1 MSRSRRELAWHYD
14 SPPSRAAAHSLRL
27 RVPVGALGGE
37 HAEWMRKR
45 LLELAH
51 VASGRSQYYVAH
63 AFFETATALGP
74 TLASQI
80 SSINMRLNI
89 GQPRLAAELYERLPG
104 RYQKGQSPGRYPE
117 GTPNVHCERFQ
128 PTGAGA
134 RASGESDTRARD
146 TRAGD
151 TRAGDTTPPG
161 DTSHL
166 GDRLTPAQ
174 SKLVARKAAEAAAQA
189 VRRATAGVA
198 PLKRSFHFSTQT
210 PISPI
215 CHTPFSP
222 YFRICFDAYLVQ
234 GWRRVGRDVGR
245 AGDRVP
251 VGG

>member
-14 SPPSRAAAHSLRL
+14 TPPSRAAAHSLRL

-74 TLASQI
+74 TLSSQI

-104 RYQKGQSPGRYPE
+104 RYQKGTRQSPGRDPE
-117 GTPNVHCERFQ
+117 GTPNLHDERFQ

-134 RASGESDTRARD
+134 RASGES
-146 TRAGD
+146 D

-198 PLKRSFHFSTQT
+198 PSKRSFHFSTQT

-222 YFRICFDAYLVQ
+222 YFRIEFDSYLVQ